1 MESDRFP
8 RGILVRRQR
17 CVVQAAEEVSSSPL
31 LLLGLEI
38 WSTVRYCLQPLLFS
52 PPELEPKAHATWR
65 EGAEAF
71 WWWYPIVQPRETV
84 LHT

>member
-1 MESDRFP
+1 MCGTGCRGGVLISPSAVGAGDMEYSQVLP
-8 RGILVRRQR
+8 
-17 CVVQAAEEVSSSPL
+17 
-31 LLLGLEI
+31 
-38 WSTVRYCLQPLLFS
+38 STLLFS